1 MQRLWLVGER
11 YELYEE
17 VSAGGMGRVF
27 RAVHR
32 DLGRPFAVKLLL
44 EGLKNRADSRERF
57 FMEARLASSLCHP
70 NIVSVTDFG
79 HDKKHGC
86 FIVME
91 LLEGCTV
98 RARIREGLFSPR
110 LAFDVVDQLTGAARY
125 MHARGIVHGDIKPEN
140 VFLSRVDGE
149 PRRQNVVKLLDF
161 GLSFRSGGAP
171 EHKLGGTPPY
181 LAPERLQGAPP
192 APACDV
198 YSLGALLYEMLT
210 GRSVYS
216 GTMTELLDRCIAGP
230 LPPPPSKLVP
240 HELDSRVDAFV
251 MRALERD
258 PSRRH
263 PTAEA
268 FHFEL
273 RTVMSMSGL
282 AARRTPKAPARMST
296 PEARAALEAALAA
309 ANQGNLHEVRRILA
323 DAKQRIDTFGQ
334 LRAITDDDGIEQP

>member
-1 MQRLWLVGER
+1 
-11 YELYEE
+11 
-17 VSAGGMGRVF
+17 
-27 RAVHR
+27 VHR

-44 EGLKNRADSRERF
+44 EGQKNRSESRERF
-57 FMEARLASSLCHP
+57 FVEARLASSLCHP

-79 HDKKHGC
+79 HDEKHGC

-91 LLEGCTV
+91 LLEGATV
-98 RARIREGLFSPR
+98 RARMREGLLSPR
-110 LAFDVVDQLTGAARY
+110 LAFDVVDQLTGATRY

-140 VFLSRVDGE
+140 IVLSRVDGE

-161 GLSFRSGGAP
+161 GLSFRSGSAP

-210 GRSVYS
+210 GRPVYS
-216 GTMTELLDRCIAGP
+216 GALPEILDRCISGP
-230 LPPPPSKLVP
+230 MPIAPSKLVP
-240 HELDSRVDAFV
+240 TELDSRVDAFV
-251 MRALERD
+251 MRALERN
-258 PSRRH
+258 PERRH

-273 RTVMSMSGL
+273 RTVMNMSGL
-282 AARRTPKAPARMST
+282 AVRRTPKPPTPLDST
-296 PEARAALEAALAA
+296 PAARSALEAALAA
-309 ANQGNLHEVRRILA
+309 ANRGDLREVQRILK
-323 DAKQRIDTFGQ
+323 DAKHRIDTFGQ
-334 LRAITDDDGIEQP
+334 LRAIRDDEGIEEP